1 MRDWKQEVRERLT
14 SADLS
19 PERTVEIVEELAQH
33 LRDRCEELQAQGL
46 SENSAEEKLMAELN
60 DGSLAKELSGIESR
74 YLPPVAL
81 GEETSSR
88 SLLASVWQDIRYG
101 VRVLRLNPSFTVV
114 CVLSLALGIGANTA
128 IFQLINAVRLRNL
141 HVADP

>member
-1 MRDWKQEVRERLT
+1 
-14 SADLS
+14 
-19 PERTVEIVEELAQH
+19 
-33 LRDRCEELQAQGL
+33 
-46 SENSAEEKLMAELN
+46 MAELN

-81 GEETSSR
+81 GEEPSSR

-128 IFQLINAVRLRNL
+128 IFQLINAVRTSRILTSPTRI
-141 HVADP
+141 HWRSCASSTKSSGRAAQPVGTPS